1 MNLLSELVY
10 WHWLLLGVIL
20 IILEVFSPG
29 AYLLWLGLAAGATG
43 ILAALAPDLPW
54 QAQSLIFA
62 LLSLGSVLG
71 ARQWLRKHPIKTD
84 RPTLNRRGEQYIGR
98 EFTLQSPITHG
109 QGKIQVDD
117 TRWKIHGEDCPAGCR
132 IQVIG
137 AEGVVLQVKQLQED

>member
-1 MNLLSELVY
+1 MNLIAELVY

-43 ILAALAPDLPW
+43 LLVVFVPDLPW

-62 LLSLGSVLG
+62 LLSLGTVLG

-84 RPTLNRRGEQYIGR
+84 QPTLNRRGEQYVGR
-98 EFTLQSPITHG
+98 EFTLQAPIEHG

-117 TRWKIHGEDCPAGCR
+117 TRWKVHGEDSPAGSR
-132 IQVIG
+132 VQVVG
-137 AEGVVLQVKQLQED
+137 VDGVVLEVKRL